1 MKIIL
6 LGNKIREQIKVW
18 QPKESTGKG
27 NIGVTMSPITLNR
40 VWVGLT

>member
-18 QPKESTGKG
+18 QPTESTGKG
-27 NIGVTMSPITLNR
+27 NIGETMPTVTPNG
-40 VWVGLT
+40 V